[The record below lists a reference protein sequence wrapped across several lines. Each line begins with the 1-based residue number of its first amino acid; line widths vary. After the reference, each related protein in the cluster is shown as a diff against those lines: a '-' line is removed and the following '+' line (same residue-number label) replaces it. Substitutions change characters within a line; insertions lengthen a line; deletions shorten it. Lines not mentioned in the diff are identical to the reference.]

1 MRRRKNS
8 QQPNLKSVRVM
19 VMGQDGVGKTGKESV
34 QQFHVTSSPLY
45 NLTNDAFV
53 QA

>member
-19 VMGQDGVGKTGKESV
+19 VMGKDGVGKTGKPFCAILNCKHRKHYSKARNSV
-34 QQFHVTSSPLY
+34 GS
-45 NLTNDAFV
+45 
-53 QA
+53 